1 MDHVLARVKRLT
13 KKPYRKVISDH
24 TLFEGLDVSLQ
35 ACVPYNPDHNLDED
49 SWFKIEDFSQKDFC
63 LPILTAEFD
72 SKDYDDLVKK
82 QFKKIA
88 FIVAVQGD
96 DFYFQKI
103 TRSLFISKKFVS
115 FGEAAEIEQPDN
127 RLVINSI
134 PDAIYFKEV
143 DTLVF
148 KNLASIS
155 SIFKGIDELYRE
167 ATQEEV
173 ESFLDESFIELTGDF
188 DAENVSKPNRKRI
201 AMAMNTLSEMSE
213 EAREQIPD
221 YIGDYCG
228 EVLEYDEDNEC
239 FKIGNDEQLKNLVYG
254 IEQRF
259 YTTPFGQEKR
269 LANSVQA
276 IN

>member
-13 KKPYRKVISDH
+13 KKPYKKVVSDH
-24 TLFEGLDVSLQ
+24 TLYEGLNVCLN
-35 ACVPYNPDHNLDED
+35 ACVSYDPDHNLDED
-49 SWFKIEDFSQKDFC
+49 SWFKIENFSQKDFC

-72 SKDYDDLVKK
+72 SKDYDDLAKR
-82 QFKKIA
+82 QFEKIA
-88 FIVAVQGD
+88 FILAVQGD

-134 PDAIYFKEV
+134 PDAIYFKKS

-188 DAENVSKPNRKRI
+188 DADKVSKPNRKRI
-201 AMAMNTLSEMSE
+201 AMAMNTLEGMSE
-213 EAREQIPD
+213 EDRVQIPS
-221 YIGDYCG
+221 YICDYCG
-228 EVLEYDEDNEC
+228 DGLKYDTENQC
-239 FKIGNDEQLKNLVYG
+239 FEIGNDEQLKNLVYG

-259 YTTPFGQEKR
+259 YTTPFGKERR
-269 LANSVQA
+269 LANSVKTL
-276 IN
+276 

>member
-13 KKPYRKVISDH
+13 KKPYKKVVSDH
-24 TLFEGLDVSLQ
+24 TLYEGLNVHLN
-35 ACVPYNPDHNLDED
+35 ACVSYDPDHNLDED
-49 SWFKIEDFSQKDFC
+49 SWFKIKDFSQKDFC

-72 SKDYDDLVKK
+72 SKDYDDLAKR
-82 QFKKIA
+82 QFEKIA
-88 FIVAVQGD
+88 FIFAVQGGN
-96 DFYFQKI
+96 FYFQKI
-103 TRSLFISKKFVS
+103 TKSLFISKKFVS

-134 PDAIYFKEV
+134 PDAIYFKES
-143 DTLVF
+143 DTLIF
-148 KNLASIS
+148 KNLSSIS
-155 SIFKGIDELYRE
+155 SIFKGIDKLYRE

-201 AMAMNTLSEMSE
+201 AMALNTLNSMS
-213 EAREQIPD
+213 AQQKTD
-221 YIGDYCG
+221 MLTYVHDYC
-228 EVLEYDEDNEC
+228 EQKLAFDQANQKFEIADD
-239 FKIGNDEQLKNLVYG
+239 DQLKLLVYG

-269 LANSVQA
+269 LANSVQVF
-276 IN
+276 N